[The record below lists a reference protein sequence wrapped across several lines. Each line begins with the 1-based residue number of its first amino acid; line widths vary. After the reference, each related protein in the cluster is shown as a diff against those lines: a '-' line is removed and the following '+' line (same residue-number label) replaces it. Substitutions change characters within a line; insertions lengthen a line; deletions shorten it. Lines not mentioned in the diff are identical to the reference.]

1 MPTSELEQY
10 IELLKSNLIQLGD
23 CPIFSVLFDGQ
34 CFQINETTSSGQ
46 VTTHTIKVTNEE
58 DDMLAALVEETN
70 KHKKRAKDSEPEI
83 KVRGLTD
90 EEIER
95 LLPW

>member
-10 IELLKSNLIQLGD
+10 IELLNLNGFRLGNRSISNI
-23 CPIFSVLFDGQ
+23 LFDGQ
-34 CFQINETTSSGQ
+34 CFQINETTPSGQ
-46 VTTHTIKVTNEE
+46 VTHTLKITSEE

-70 KHKKRAKDSEPEI
+70 RHKKRTKDSEPEI